1 MPWDDLLWLG
11 ASVLIEKHFSAHF
24 SPVYIALY
32 HMHNKSWDGLS
43 TEIGFDYF
51 KRKFY
56 KVSKIYFDQLIQAVL
71 SISEFLSLSYFML
84 IDLFA

>member
-1 MPWDDLLWLG
+1 
-11 ASVLIEKHFSAHF
+11 
-24 SPVYIALY
+24 
-32 HMHNKSWDGLS
+32 MHNKSWDGLS